1 MIRFHRI
8 NGLLIRHLY
17 LYRRSFPRL
26 MDLFYWPVMDILLW
40 GFISMYLEKLHLF
53 GFNAVTILLGAMIF
67 WDLLS
72 NAQRTVSIAFLEETW
87 ERNLLNIFV
96 TPLSVSEFLMSTFI
110 LSLVRISIVGGIMA
124 TLSFFAYHLNI
135 FQFGF
140 ALIPFVVNLLF
151 FGWVLGLF
159 TVGLILRYGTS
170 AQILA
175 FGFILLIQPFTAVF
189 YPVASLPHQL
199 QFIAYA
205 FPSTYVFEGMR
216 QIATT
221 SVFPVES
228 MIYGAI
234 VNVLYGI
241 AVIAFFNLCFADAKK
256 RAALMRLD

>member
-1 MIRFHRI
+1 MKLHRI

-40 GFISMYLEKLHLF
+40 GFLSIYLEK
-53 GFNAVTILLGAMIF
+53 FNLGAISALTVLLGAIIF
-67 WDLLS
+67 GTSSTSRKGRFD
-72 NAQRTVSIAFLEETW
+72 RIFEDVW

-96 TPLSVSEFLMSTFI
+96 TPLRLSEFLMSTF
-110 LSLVRISIVGGIMA
+110 LLGFVRITIVSVIMA
-124 TLSFFAYHLNI
+124 ALSFVFYRFNI

-140 ALIPFVVNLLF
+140 AIIPFAANLLV
-151 FGWVLGLF
+151 FGWTLGIF
-159 TVGLILRYGTS
+159 TTGLILRHGTA

-189 YPVASLPHQL
+189 YPVSSLPSFL
-199 QFIAYA
+199 QPIAYL

-216 QIATT
+216 EVARTGTLSQFNIVWGLVSNLAWAIAT
-221 SVFPVES
+221 
-228 MIYGAI
+228 
-234 VNVLYGI
+234 LYY
-241 AVIAFFNLCFADAKK
+241 FNYCFANAKK

>member
-1 MIRFHRI
+1 MRLHRI

-17 LYRRSFPRL
+17 LYRRSFPRM
-26 MDLFYWPVMDILLW
+26 MDLLYWPVMDIVLW
-40 GFISMYLEKLHLF
+40 GFISTYLEKLHLF

-96 TPLSVSEFLMSTFI
+96 TPLSVAEFLASTFI
-110 LSLVRISIVGGIMA
+110 LSLIRIILVGGIMGI
-124 TLSFFAYHLNI
+124 LSFFLYHLNI
-135 FQFGF
+135 LQFGF
-140 ALIPFVVNLLF
+140 ALIPFVANLLF
-151 FGWVLGLF
+151 FGWTLGLF
-159 TVGLILRYGTS
+159 TTGLILRYGTS

-175 FGFILLIQPFTAVF
+175 FGFILLIQPFSAVF
-189 YPVASLPHQL
+189 YPIAALPANI
-199 QFIAYA
+199 QFITYL

-221 SVFPVES
+221 GAFPVFNMLLAVVS
-228 MIYGAI
+228 NIVYG
-234 VNVLYGI
+234 VVTVWY
-241 AVIAFFNLCFADAKK
+241 FMYSFNNAKK

>member
-1 MIRFHRI
+1 MKLHRI

-40 GFISMYLEKLHLF
+40 GFLSIYLEK
-53 GFNAVTILLGAMIF
+53 FNLGAISALTVLLGAIIF
-67 WDLLS
+67 WDLLNQS
-72 NAQRTVSIAFLEETW
+72 QKAVSIAFLEDVW

-96 TPLSVSEFLMSTFI
+96 TPLRLSEFLMSTF
-110 LSLVRISIVGGIMA
+110 LLGFVRITIVSVIMA
-124 TLSFFAYHLNI
+124 ALSFVFYRFNI

-140 ALIPFVVNLLF
+140 AIIPFAANLLV
-151 FGWVLGLF
+151 FGWTLGIF
-159 TVGLILRYGTS
+159 TTGLILRHGTA

-189 YPVASLPHQL
+189 YPVSSLPSFL
-199 QFIAYA
+199 QPIAYL

-216 QIATT
+216 EVARTGTLSQFNIVWGLVSNLAWAIAT
-221 SVFPVES
+221 
-228 MIYGAI
+228 
-234 VNVLYGI
+234 LYY
-241 AVIAFFNLCFADAKK
+241 FNYCFANAKK